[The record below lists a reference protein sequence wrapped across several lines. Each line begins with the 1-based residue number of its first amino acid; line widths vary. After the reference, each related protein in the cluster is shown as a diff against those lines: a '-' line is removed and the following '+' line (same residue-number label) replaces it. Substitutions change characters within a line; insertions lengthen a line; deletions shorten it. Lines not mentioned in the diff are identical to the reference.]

1 MNATQQTSDQFSGEI
16 NTASQTEQERKI
28 QDNSMNT
35 IRDPRRK
42 SPFLAS
48 ILSFLP
54 GLGQVYVGYY
64 RRGFQ
69 NILIFAACVS
79 FLATWGGVMPLTPL
93 VAFFMV
99 FFWFY
104 NVIDAARRA
113 SLFNLSLEG
122 IEQIDLPDE
131 LTNKPLPVKGSYI
144 TGGVLILGGVI
155 ALSNT
160 LFGFTLDWLEDWWPV
175 APVVFGAF
183 LVYLAWKDEHQD
195 AREDSQE
202 DSQ

>member
-1 MNATQQTSDQFSGEI
+1 MNTTQQTADQFSGDL
-16 NTASQTEQERKI
+16 NTASQTDQKRQL

-131 LTNKPLPVKGSYI
+131 LTNKPLPVKGSYLL
-144 TGGVLILGGVI
+144 GGVMFFGGVI

-160 LFGFTLDWLEDWWPV
+160 LFGYTLDWLEYWWPV
-175 APVVFGAF
+175 APIAFGAY
-183 LVYLAWKDEHQD
+183 LIYLAWKD
-195 AREDSQE
+195 SQE
-202 DSQ
+202 NQDEGNETE